1 EVFPKGLYDS
11 FISLG
16 TSINL
21 ENLYGPTEATVYS
34 SYFSTNELTTHS
46 SIPIGK
52 PLDNVELLVLDSYN
66 RLLPLGVIGELCIG
80 GSGLSQGY
88 INRAE
93 LTSEK
98 FIVHP
103 FKEGERLYRTGDLA
117 RWLEDGN
124 LEFLGRIDSQV
135 KLRGFRIELGEIEN
149 QLLGYPSIR
158 DVVVNVVEQ
167 NQDKHLVGYYV
178 SETSI
183 DSSELRSFLR
193 GKLPEYMLPSY
204 YVHLDALPITANG
217 KVDRKNLPNPTLDI
231 GDHYVSASNEIEE
244 TLVKIWSDVLAIEE
258 DLISVERSFFELGG
272 HSLKATV
279 MMNLILRDLNTEVPL
294 REVFHYNTIRS
305 LSDFISRQSKQ
316 MYLGIEMGES
326 LAYYPLSSVQRR
338 LHFIYNLDKTSL
350 VYNMPQTIGIS
361 SSITKDELE
370 VVFEKLIERHDSFR
384 TSFEFL
390 KGEVVQR
397 IHPEVDFSIEEYA
410 GDDIDAVMSDFVRP
424 FDLSKGPLLR
434 AGLLRLPGEE
444 SILLIDM
451 HHIIIDGVSLELVKT
466 EFSDLLSGTELSL
479 PRLQYKDYILWQQS
493 SLYQSKLG
501 VQREFWL
508 SEYSDLP
515 KVLELPLDHS
525 RGSIRDYSGDSK
537 VLRLSKEST
546 ESLRLLAS
554 NIGTTLYVPTLA
566 ILNILL
572 SKLGNQED
580 IVVGTVVSGRD
591 HADLKDIVGMFVNT
605 LALRNN
611 VDGSLSFMDFLASV
625 KART

>member
-1 EVFPKGLYDS
+1 
-11 FISLG
+11 
-16 TSINL
+16 
-21 ENLYGPTEATVYS
+21 
-34 SYFSTNELTTHS
+34 
-46 SIPIGK
+46 
-52 PLDNVELLVLDSYN
+52 
-66 RLLPLGVIGELCIG
+66 GELCIG

-98 FIVHP
+98 FIAHP

-149 QLLGYPSIR
+149 QLLGYPDISDTI
-158 DVVVNVVEQ
+158 VNVVDK

-178 SETSI
+178 SEASI

-217 KVDRKNLPNPTLDI
+217 KVDRKNLPDPTLDM
-231 GDHYVSASNEIEE
+231 GDHYVGASNEIEE

-279 MMNLILRDLNTEVPL
+279 MVNLILRDLNTEVPL

-316 MYLGIEMGES
+316 MYLGIEVGES

-410 GDDIDAVMSDFVRP
+410 GDDIDSVMSDFVRP

-451 HHIIIDGVSLELVKT
+451 HHIIIDGVSLELVKS

-508 SEYSDLP
+508 SAYSDLP
-515 KVLELPLDHS
+515 KVLELPLDRP
-525 RGSIRDYSGDSK
+525 RGSVRDYTGGSK

-546 ESLRLLAS
+546 DSLRMLAS
-554 NIGTTLYVPTLA
+554 RIGTTLYVPTLA

-572 SKLGNQED
+572 SKLGNQ
-580 IVVGTVVSGRD
+580 
-591 HADLKDIVGMFVNT
+591 
-605 LALRNN
+605 
-611 VDGSLSFMDFLASV
+611 
-625 KART
+625 